1 MGSVIEGDCCLDA
14 TQKSLLCHEKTL
26 SLAPEIVTG
35 IKEDLGEKVKGSN
48 PAAGKGVFPQNPR

>member
-1 MGSVIEGDCCLDA
+1 MDA